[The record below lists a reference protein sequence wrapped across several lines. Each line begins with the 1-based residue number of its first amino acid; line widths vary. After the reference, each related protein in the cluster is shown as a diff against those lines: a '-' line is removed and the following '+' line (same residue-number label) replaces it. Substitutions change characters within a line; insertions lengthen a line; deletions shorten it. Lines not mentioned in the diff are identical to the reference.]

1 MLTTVFLPIILTV
14 VTTVFPGTT
23 FTQHEGDLCW
33 VTPQGQE
40 TEIYVSNDNGWC
52 KYEVEAGETFT
63 VSVLDA
69 NGQMVSKTF
78 TADSEPQEYNVL
90 P

>member
-14 VTTVFPGTT
+14 VTTVFPGYTY
-23 FTQHEGDLCW
+23 TQHEGDICW
-33 VTPQGQE
+33 VTRQGI
-40 TEIYVSNDNGWC
+40 TEIHASDADAWC
-52 KYEVEAGETFT
+52 EYEVEAGETFT
-63 VSVLDA
+63 VTVMDA
-69 NGQMVSKTF
+69 NGQMVSETF